1 MKRIAT
7 LTAAALI
14 AAPAAFAQDTIVI
27 EDEGMS
33 MMQQRLQ
40 NALADCNITVED
52 ADLMNLTLAQVS
64 GIIIQSGSEDNNQ
77 DKCQQM
83 EALLQD

>member
-14 AAPAAFAQDTIVI
+14 AAPAAFAQDVVVV

-40 NALADCNITVED
+40 DALADCSVDMED
-52 ADLMNLTLAQVS
+52 EDLMNLTLAQVS
-64 GIIIQSGSEDNNQ
+64 GIIIQSNSSDSQQ